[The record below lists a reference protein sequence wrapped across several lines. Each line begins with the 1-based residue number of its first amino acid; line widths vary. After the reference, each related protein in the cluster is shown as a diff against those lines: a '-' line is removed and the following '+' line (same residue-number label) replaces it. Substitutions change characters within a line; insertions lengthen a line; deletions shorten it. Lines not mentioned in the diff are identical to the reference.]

1 MSVREIEV
9 IIRGRPGSGAYN
21 AAHTAAQALEA
32 AGASVDLRSPLAH
45 EELAADALRGVRA
58 RVTVE
63 GVADGGTAASRVQLS
78 GRPATNSTGLPNA
91 AKIGIGVVL
100 LLMLFSAELRLHFG
114 LRFDTV
120 ITLAGIWVFWHYC
133 LRVRN
138 VAV

>member
-1 MSVREIEV
+1 MC
-9 IIRGRPGSGAYN
+9 GAICFSFTSQARF
-21 AAHTAAQALEA
+21 AA
-32 AGASVDLRSPLAH
+32 VDSK
-45 EELAADALRGVRA
+45 GV
-58 RVTVE
+58 
-63 GVADGGTAASRVQLS
+63 
-78 GRPATNSTGLPNA
+78 PNA

-100 LLMLFSAELRLHFG
+100 LLMLFSAELRLNFG